1 MKGAIQNCEH
11 KRLIDAATGKWRAL
25 LITVVFTGAQGFRAS
40 RFALGG
46 RRPQRRRAARQT
58 VSRSIQHDRSP
69 QIGIER
75 ADHSYRADGREH
87 VAGMAAGL
95 PHGRPGSSLSDRE
108 GTDRAS
114 LQRATRSSSRD
125 NEGRPKYALHAY
137 RHFYASWCINRR
149 ADGGLELPLKVVQE
163 RLGHAC
169 VTLKA
174 DVYGHLYFRAQMTQ
188 ANWRR
193 QSGLCW
199 FESMGATQ
207 MQHAAKLPNRSNAGR
222 LTVKPTIVRR

>member
-75 ADHSYRADGREH
+75 ADHSNRADGREH

-95 PHGRPGSSLSDRE
+95 PQGRAQIEHHSNVL
-108 GTDRAS
+108 RA
-114 LQRATRSSSRD
+114 LAPVMIELGITD
-125 NEGRPKYALHAY
+125 NEGRLKYFAISMQAG
-137 RHFYASWCINRR
+137 AS
-149 ADGGLELPLKVVQE
+149 
-163 RLGHAC
+163 
-169 VTLKA
+169 
-174 DVYGHLYFRAQMTQ
+174 
-188 ANWRR
+188 
-193 QSGLCW
+193 
-199 FESMGATQ
+199 
-207 MQHAAKLPNRSNAGR
+207 
-222 LTVKPTIVRR
+222 

>member
-58 VSRSIQHDRSP
+58 VSRPIQHDRSP

-75 ADHSYRADGREH
+75 ADHSNRADGREH

-95 PHGRPGSSLSDRE
+95 PQGRPGSCLSDRE

-137 RHFYASWCINRR
+137 RHFYASWCINSR
-149 ADGGLELPLKVVQE
+149 ADGGLGLPLKVVQE

-174 DVYGHLYFRAQMTQ
+174 DVYGHLFPRADDGSEL
-188 ANWRR
+188 A
-193 QSGLCW
+193 
-199 FESMGATQ
+199 
-207 MQHAAKLPNRSNAGR
+207 AAKRALLA
-222 LTVKPTIVRR
+222 